1 MQAGRFAQADWL
13 RIDVSDDV
21 VPYDREAVVRQWL
34 ARTLETYPSLTSRF
48 LTEERD
54 RFRNPVGHALR
65 EALPVLLEELLG
77 EMEVARLTPV
87 LDQVVRIRAVQD
99 FTASQAVGFVFVLKD
114 VLRHEE
120 PGGLTPA
127 LEQRI
132 DQMALITFDLYVKC
146 REKMDQIK
154 ADEAR
159 RSTYVLDR
167 IGFPRS
173 DGEVR

>member
-1 MQAGRFAQADWL
+1 MSDEV
-13 RIDVSDDV
+13 VS
-21 VPYDREAVVRQWL
+21 YDRGAVVRQWL
-34 ARTLETYPSLTSRF
+34 ARTLGTYPFLTSRF
-48 LTEERD
+48 LGEEKD

-65 EALPVLLEELLG
+65 EAFPVLLEELLG
-77 EMEVARLTPV
+77 EMNLARLTPV
-87 LDQVVRIRAVQD
+87 LEQVVKIRAVQD
-99 FTASQAVGFVFVLKD
+99 FTASQAVGFIFVLKD

-120 PGGLTPA
+120 PGELTPE

-132 DQMALITFDLYVKC
+132 DQMALIAFDLFVKC
-146 REKMDQIK
+146 REKMDEIK

-173 DGEVR
+173 NGETG